1 MNSLNL
7 IQALMSSA
15 FLITLCLML
24 VFLITLMLV
33 NLFELNAYIFV
44 NSCNALA
51 FVNNLQL

>member
-1 MNSLNL
+1 
-7 IQALMSSA
+7 
-15 FLITLCLML
+15 ML